1 MIFEQF
7 AGALFSTFGPSQVQ
21 LFEQFAAAL
30 FDVKIT
36 AEMQCANDV
45 AVDTEGNVY
54 VTNCR
59 ANFLWKVT
67 KDGNPSVFVKNAEFT
82 SQPIIVDIPIGVI
95 CGLNGIVFHKNGY
108 LLVSQTNSGALF
120 RVTLNPKTVHLVT
133 MEGKLPLADGMALRG
148 DGTLVVVS
156 MAKAWLLRTTSDWM
170 TAEILDT
177 VLLNSSDF
185 ITSVT
190 VKRDSLYVLPSF
202 LSETSP
208 RDTFEL
214 HEIVFPT
221 EASDDDPLWLIGLLI
236 LAVLV
241 VAMWRLQMGNFYTQ
255 FKRKRA

>member
-1 MIFEQF
+1 M
-7 AGALFSTFGPSQVQ
+7 
-21 LFEQFAAAL
+21 
-30 FDVKIT
+30 KNT

-54 VTNCR
+54 VTNCK

-67 KDGNPSVFVKNAEFT
+67 KDGNPSVFVKDVEFT
-82 SQPIIVDIPIGVI
+82 SQPIIVDSPPIAVT

-108 LLVSQTNSGALF
+108 LLVAQTNSGALF

-133 MEGKLPLADGMALRG
+133 MEDKLPMADGMALRE

-156 MAKAWLLRTTSDWM
+156 TTIVWLLRSTSNWM

-177 VLLNSSDF
+177 VSLNSSDF

-190 VKRDSLYVLPSF
+190 VKRDSVYVLPSF
-202 LSETSP
+202 LSHTSP
-208 RDTFEL
+208 RETFEL
-214 HEIVFPT
+214 REIVFPT
-221 EASDDDPLWLIGLLI
+221 EAGDNDPLWLIGLLL
-236 LAVLV
+236 LAVFV